1 VVFLCK
7 PVVSFLDV
15 GGRGILVDAEGSI
28 RVGYRSGGCGCV
40 ELLAG
45 ILAYSFTR
53 HGMSEPQ
60 TLIEG
65 AFCCLFTVSDGLLD

>member
-7 PVVSFLDV
+7 SVISLLDV
-15 GGRGILVDAEGSI
+15 GGRGILVDSEGSI

-40 ELLAG
+40 ELLVG
-45 ILAYSFTR
+45 ILAYSFTT

-60 TLIEG
+60 TLIIG
-65 AFCCLFTVSDGLLD
+65 VFCCLFTVSDGLLD